1 MVTQSST
8 GAKITAANAADQIN
22 KMRQVLCGALKD
34 PVSNVYHPLPHGP
47 RLDALMTAIEMA
59 NAKVLVV
66 VPFKGII
73 RLLKTEVEKKY
84 SCEVVNG
91 DVPMNK
97 RSEIFKAFKTQAD
110 PHVLLCHP
118 AVMAHGLNL
127 TEADMLIFYAP
138 IYSNDEVEQVNER
151 FNRAGQTRSMTI
163 VRIGA
168 HPLEWAIYKQTD
180 TRKQA
185 QNSILEL
192 YDTVRTADW

>member
-1 MVTQSST
+1 
-8 GAKITAANAADQIN
+8 
-22 KMRQVLCGALKD
+22 
-34 PVSNVYHPLPHGP
+34 
-47 RLDALMTAIEMA
+47 MA

-73 RLLKTEVEKKY
+73 QLLKPEVEAAGHT
-84 SCEVVNG
+84 CEIVNG

-151 FNRAGQTRSMTI
+151 FNRAGQTRPMTI

-168 HPLEWAIYKQTD
+168 HPLEWAIYRMTD

-192 YDTVRTADW
+192 YNTVRTESW

>member
-1 MVTQSST
+1 
-8 GAKITAANAADQIN
+8 
-22 KMRQVLCGALKD
+22 
-34 PVSNVYHPLPHGP
+34 
-47 RLDALMTAIEMA
+47 
-59 NAKVLVV
+59 
-66 VPFKGII
+66 
-73 RLLKTEVEKKY
+73 
-84 SCEVVNG
+84 
-91 DVPMNK
+91 
-97 RSEIFKAFKTQAD
+97 
-110 PHVLLCHP
+110 
-118 AVMAHGLNL
+118 
-127 TEADMLIFYAP
+127 MLIFYAP